1 MDAELRERA
10 LVDQERQPLARGELV
25 LLVLARDPLLAAAQP
40 GLLAA
45 LVQILDQRAQRRSG
59 DERVGGSAFGGHEDS
74 EMCSSTGSSTCIA
87 VSVATA
93 RASSSSGAS
102 KFVISIPTS
111 SQSSSTESIR
121 S

>member
-1 MDAELRERA
+1 MPSSVNVPSSIE
-10 LVDQERQPLARGELV
+10 ERQPLPRGELV
-25 LLVLARDPLLAAAQP
+25 LLVLARDPLLAAAEP
-40 GLLAA
+40 SLLAA
-45 LVQILDQRAQRRSG
+45 LVQVLHQRAERRSRH
-59 DERVGGSAFGGHEDS
+59 ERVGRGALGGHAS
-74 EMCSSTGSSTCIA
+74 SPARWSSTGSSTCIA

-111 SQSSSTESIR
+111 SESSSTESIR